1 MDKNDT
7 SITVRLGYETGIARV
22 KRGAKARI
30 GHYVETNAL
39 GEALRRIGEGAS
51 MIRTNSKLAPS
62 ERMQNRG
69 W

>member
-1 MDKNDT
+1 M
-7 SITVRLGYETGIARV
+7 EAGIARI

-30 GHYVETNAL
+30 GHYVEAKVL

-51 MIRTNSKLAPS
+51 MIRTNFKLAPS